1 MALAGD
7 NGTADSKR
15 SSKRVSRGQA
25 PPEAPAGEV
34 ASPPEF
40 GAKPSENTAPP
51 AFVENTDEGPALMET
66 VYSPDPTVLTLTPT
80 EWATYSSAL
89 DTSPHMVL
97 GALMDNRPYGL
108 DEATALVAAF
118 LSSPAEKE

>member
-15 SSKRVSRGQA
+15 SSKRLSKDQA
-25 PPEAPAGEV
+25 PPEIPAGEV
-34 ASPPEF
+34 V
-40 GAKPSENTAPP
+40 APP
-51 AFVENTDEGPALMET
+51 GVVEMTDEN
-66 VYSPDPTVLTLTPT
+66 PTVLTLTPT

-89 DTSPHMVL
+89 GTSPHMVL
-97 GALMDNRPYGL
+97 GALMVNRPYRL

>member
-15 SSKRVSRGQA
+15 SSKRLSKDQA
-25 PPEAPAGEV
+25 PPEIPAGEV
-34 ASPPEF
+34 V
-40 GAKPSENTAPP
+40 APP
-51 AFVENTDEGPALMET
+51 GVVEMTDENSGPLT
-66 VYSPDPTVLTLTPT
+66 PVYSPDPTVLTLTPT

-89 DTSPHMVL
+89 GTSPHMVL
-97 GALMDNRPYGL
+97 GAPMVNRPYRL